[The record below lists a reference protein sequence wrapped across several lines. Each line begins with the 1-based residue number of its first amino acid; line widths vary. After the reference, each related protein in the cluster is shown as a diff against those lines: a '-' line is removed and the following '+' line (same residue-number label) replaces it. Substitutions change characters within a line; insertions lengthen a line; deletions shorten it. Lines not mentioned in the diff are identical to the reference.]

1 MTKFL
6 TELVKVKITLAQ
18 SPVSLFKPCGAKGF
32 SLRIHLTA
40 RYLRVASV
48 FVLFCN
54 VVPY

>member
-32 SLRIHLTA
+32 SLRIHLSA
-40 RYLRVASV
+40 RYLQVASV